1 MDYEINISVK
11 NLNETKYLAKV
22 FSLKLKIPFF
32 LSLKGKIGTGKTTFA
47 SFFINHVS
55 KEKIKVLSP
64 TFPII
69 NIYKLK
75 KVEIW
80 HYDLYRIKDPKE
92 FFTLDFDVALNHCVL
107 VEWPEIMEEFF
118 PKNRVEIIFK
128 DDEKDL
134 RNLKICFLGCNAN
147 YYEEIWKH
155 LKKKF
160 SIY

>member
-1 MDYEINISVK
+1 MSYEINISVK

-47 SFFINHVS
+47 SFFINQIL

-75 KVEIW
+75 K
-80 HYDLYRIKDPKE
+80 
-92 FFTLDFDVALNHCVL
+92 
-107 VEWPEIMEEFF
+107 
-118 PKNRVEIIFK
+118 
-128 DDEKDL
+128 
-134 RNLKICFLGCNAN
+134 LKFGTMICTN
-147 YYEEIWKH
+147 
-155 LKKKF
+155 
-160 SIY
+160 

>member
-1 MDYEINISVK
+1 MSYEINISVK

-47 SFFINHVS
+47 SFFINHIS

-107 VEWPEIMEEFF
+107 VEWPELMEEFF
-118 PKNRVEIIFK
+118 PKIE
-128 DDEKDL
+128 
-134 RNLKICFLGCNAN
+134 LKLSSLIMRQV
-147 YYEEIWKH
+147 IDT
-155 LKKKF
+155 
-160 SIY
+160 

>member
-1 MDYEINISVK
+1 M
-11 NLNETKYLAKV
+11 
-22 FSLKLKIPFF
+22 
-32 LSLKGKIGTGKTTFA
+32 
-47 SFFINHVS
+47 
-55 KEKIKVLSP
+55 SP

-134 RNLKICFLGCNAN
+134 RNLKNLF
-147 YYEEIWKH
+147 
-155 LKKKF
+155 F
-160 SIY
+160 RM